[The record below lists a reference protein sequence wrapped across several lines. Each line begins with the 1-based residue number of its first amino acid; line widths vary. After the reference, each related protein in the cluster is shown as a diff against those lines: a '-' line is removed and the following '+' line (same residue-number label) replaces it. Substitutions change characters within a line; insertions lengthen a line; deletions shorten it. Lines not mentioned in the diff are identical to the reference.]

1 MVYTTLS
8 HKLHVVRVKICI
20 VCADLLDKLT
30 PWESSQYNL

>member
-8 HKLHVVRVKICI
+8 HKLVRVKICI

-30 PWESSQYNL
+30 PRESSQYNL